1 MNAPAPP
8 DIVLVDKRESKGGRH
23 IEYPGSPGKI
33 AMCEQYP
40 NTSDRRRD
48 DAQDFTHW
56 VIRTGHLCRDSA
68 VIPATANRL
77 DVAISE

>member
-1 MNAPAPP
+1 
-8 DIVLVDKRESKGGRH
+8 
-23 IEYPGSPGKI
+23 
-33 AMCEQYP
+33 MCEQYP
-40 NTSDRRRD
+40 NTSDRKRD